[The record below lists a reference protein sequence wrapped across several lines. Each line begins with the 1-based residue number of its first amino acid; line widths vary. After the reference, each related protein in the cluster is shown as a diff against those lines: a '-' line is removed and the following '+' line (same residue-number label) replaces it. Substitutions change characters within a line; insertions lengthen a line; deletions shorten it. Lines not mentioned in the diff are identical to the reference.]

1 MTNSNKK
8 SSVNQS
14 EKSRIVNSEK
24 AEIYRR
30 VMTIVLLLIVMVVCF
45 VIPTPTAS
53 QWKIINALTAITL
66 AFLSSEITGFFD
78 LNIPKFV
85 KAGGAIAVFAFVF
98 WINKDYTPPI
108 DREPVT
114 IRIEEQVY
122 LSPKPSKNQE
132 TDSISG

>member
-1 MTNSNKK
+1 MTNSNKN

-132 TDSISG
+132 TDSTSG